1 MTLAL
6 FRLFEGTEELRP
18 RFSLGSSVVL
28 VVGCGAGTGGD
39 EATTRM
45 EGEGV
50 VVTTASTGVT
60 D

>member
-18 RFSLGSSVVL
+18 RFSLGSSVAV

-39 EATTRM
+39 GATTRM
-45 EGEGV
+45 EGEGEV
-50 VVTTASTGVT
+50 VATGITGVT
-60 D
+60 G